1 MKKSIIGTLG
11 LVIGIS
17 VIIGDGSL
25 LIKENTDDY
34 GQAVAAA
41 DGSLSAHYENTVLI
55 TQGEPEILTL
65 SD

>member
-41 DGSLSAHYENTVLI
+41 VHT
-55 TQGEPEILTL
+55 
-65 SD
+65 SDSGMVFIEEE